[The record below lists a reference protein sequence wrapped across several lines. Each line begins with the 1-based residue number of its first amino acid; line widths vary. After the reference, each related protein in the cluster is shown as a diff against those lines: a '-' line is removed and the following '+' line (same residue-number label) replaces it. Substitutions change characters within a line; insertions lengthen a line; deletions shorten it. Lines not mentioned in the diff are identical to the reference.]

1 MRYTM
6 YRVRHELEKRTGFL
20 KRHHPVN
27 PQLKHFISLEDW
39 RTETSVFV
47 IPSSEK
53 IGFKKYPNAE
63 LKLKASRI
71 LRGEIQFFSS
81 EWKHLG
87 NAYDWITNPDNGYRY
102 DINKHWS
109 EIPDFSAATGDIKY
123 VWEKSRFSWLLT
135 IIRNDYHH
143 DEDHSGFVFY

>member
-71 LRGEIQFFSS
+71 LRVKSS
-81 EWKHLG
+81 
-87 NAYDWITNPDNGYRY
+87 
-102 DINKHWS
+102 
-109 EIPDFSAATGDIKY
+109 FSAVNGNTLVMRTTGLPIRTTDIDM
-123 VWEKSRFSWLLT
+123 
-135 IIRNDYHH
+135 I
-143 DEDHSGFVFY
+143 